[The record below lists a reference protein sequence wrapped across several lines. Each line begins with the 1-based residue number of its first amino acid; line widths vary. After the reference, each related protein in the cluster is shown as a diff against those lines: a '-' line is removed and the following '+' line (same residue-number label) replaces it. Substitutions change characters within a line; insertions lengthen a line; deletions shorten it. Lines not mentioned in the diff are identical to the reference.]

1 MGVAQR
7 ECTVTMYSL
16 DFWAGGRLDIAGCEW
31 TTGETRIFNAR
42 IYSVVIDLRQDGK
55 CAITS
60 SRLSK

>member
-31 TTGETRIFNAR
+31 ATGETRIFNAR
-42 IYSVVIDLRQDGK
+42 IYRVAIDLRQDGK